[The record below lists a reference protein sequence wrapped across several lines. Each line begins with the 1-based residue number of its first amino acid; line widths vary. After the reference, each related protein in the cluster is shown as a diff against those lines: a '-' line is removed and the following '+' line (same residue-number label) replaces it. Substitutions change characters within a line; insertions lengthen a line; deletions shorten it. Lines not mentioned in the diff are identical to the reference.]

1 MRLRLQKVATT
12 SCTLIAFFV
21 IACREEPSVQTDAEM
36 NARIMGT
43 WVVDD
48 GPFSLYYMEK
58 TYAPDGTATGFLLN
72 RQTGKRIDFTSR
84 WQIKD
89 GHYTGQVITSSDPD
103 LPAGSS
109 FFTQILKM
117 TDAQF
122 ITVQD
127 GTGRV
132 TVSHRKHEFAF
143 FK

>member
-1 MRLRLQKVATT
+1 MKM
-12 SCTLIAFFV
+12 V
-21 IACREEPSVQTDAEM
+21 IRTFAGGLLLAMNFGGCREEAPATRDSEM
-36 NARIMGT
+36 NARIVGT

-58 TYAPDGTATGFLLN
+58 TYAPDGTVTGFLLN

-103 LPAGSS
+103 LPAGVS
-109 FFTQILKM
+109 FSTQVLKM
-117 TDAQF
+117 TDKQF
-122 ITVQD
+122 VTIQD

-132 TVSHRKHEFAF
+132 TVSHRKGRFALF
-143 FK
+143 